1 MNFNLSGHVVLLK
14 LFTHSQSNTEMNS
27 IQIEVALKKYT
38 TVYEFISLGLNSES
52 FLIVWCL
59 FSRVFDFS
67 MYECFLAQYT
77 RYILSVC
84 DIWVVRCSL

>member
-1 MNFNLSGHVVLLK
+1 MQDLNLSGRVVLLK

-52 FLIVWCL
+52 FFNSSVSILKSV
-59 FSRVFDFS
+59 R
-67 MYECFLAQYT
+67 FLN
-77 RYILSVC
+77 V
-84 DIWVVRCSL
+84 

>member
-1 MNFNLSGHVVLLK
+1 MQDLNLSGRVVLLN

-52 FLIVWCL
+52 FLIVVYSQECSISQCMSAFLLSILGIYFL
-59 FSRVFDFS
+59 FVI
-67 MYECFLAQYT
+67 YG
-77 RYILSVC
+77 
-84 DIWVVRCSL
+84 

>member
-52 FLIVWCL
+52 FFNSSVSILKSV
-59 FSRVFDFS
+59 R
-67 MYECFLAQYT
+67 FLN
-77 RYILSVC
+77 V
-84 DIWVVRCSL
+84 